1 MDIDKN
7 LPGGEASPPGSAG
20 PAPAEGWVRLPG
32 PGGPE
37 HGAPEHGAPEYGDR
51 EYGGPQYGG
60 REYGGREYGG
70 PAAESMRV
78 RSDGVRRLRRM
89 SNWTAAALILGT
101 GAATVA
107 LAHHSLP
114 GSTTAAGT
122 AATTGIGGTAATNA
136 AGGPQVSH
144 SVATTSGSGVVVTT
158 QTKTVNGRVVVT
170 QVRHTVPY
178 HDN

>member
-1 MDIDKN
+1 MDTNKN
-7 LPGGEASPPGSAG
+7 LPEGEASPRGSAG

-37 HGAPEHGAPEYGDR
+37 YGAPEYSGP
-51 EYGGPQYGG
+51 EYS
-60 REYGGREYGG
+60 GREYGG

-89 SNWTAAALILGT
+89 SNWTAAALIVGT

-114 GSTTAAGT
+114 GSTAAAG
-122 AATTGIGGTAATNA
+122 AASTTGIGGTAATNG

>member
-1 MDIDKN
+1 MDTDRN
-7 LPGGEASPPGSAG
+7 LPEGEAAPPGFAG
-20 PAPAEGWVRLPG
+20 PAPAAGWVRLPG

-37 HGAPEHGAPEYGDR
+37 P
-51 EYGGPQYGG
+51 GGP
-60 REYGGREYGG
+60 EPGG
-70 PAAESMRV
+70 PEPGDAAAESMRV

-89 SNWTAAALILGT
+89 SNWTAAALIVGT

-114 GSTTAAGT
+114 GLAPAASA
-122 AATTGIGGTAATNA
+122 AATTGGGGTAAATGA
-136 AGGPQVSH
+136 TGPQVSG
-144 SVATTSGSGVVVTT
+144 SVATTNGSGVVVTT
-158 QTKTVNGRVVVT
+158 QTKTVNGRVIVT

>member
-1 MDIDKN
+1 MDAYRN
-7 LPGGEASPPGSAG
+7 LPEGEGSPPEFAG
-20 PAPAEGWVRLPG
+20 PAPAAGWVRLPG

-37 HGAPEHGAPEYGDR
+37 P
-51 EYGGPQYGG
+51 GGPEPGG
-60 REYGGREYGG
+60 A
-70 PAAESMRV
+70 AAESMRV
-78 RSDGVRRLRRM
+78 RSDGVRRVRRM
-89 SNWTAAALILGT
+89 SNWTAAALIVGT

-114 GSTTAAGT
+114 GLAPAASP
-122 AATTGIGGTAATNA
+122 ASTTGIGGTAAVNGA
-136 AGGPQVSH
+136 AGPQVSH